1 MNISVQPSVCWDFSV
16 SFIYGSCL
24 GGLWNPAV
32 QNHGFTLLSCLLECT
47 HQCFYRTSSSCYWNQ
62 RFGGRERESQRQVVL
77 IMGNDKSLAG
87 LSRFFPCFHYPGPE
101 YSSSSILSQ
110 TFLKKEV
117 WLQINLRLYGKLG
130 MVWLGSGRSG
140 LSLRL
145 ASLLH
150 DMKDS
155 RKNKE
160 RRNNRER
167 EEEKEE
173 ERRRGSKEGSYKN
186 KKVGD

>member
-1 MNISVQPSVCWDFSV
+1 
-16 SFIYGSCL
+16 
-24 GGLWNPAV
+24 
-32 QNHGFTLLSCLLECT
+32 
-47 HQCFYRTSSSCYWNQ
+47 
-62 RFGGRERESQRQVVL
+62 
-77 IMGNDKSLAG
+77 
-87 LSRFFPCFHYPGPE
+87 
-101 YSSSSILSQ
+101 
-110 TFLKKEV
+110 
-117 WLQINLRLYGKLG
+117 

>member
-1 MNISVQPSVCWDFSV
+1 MAC
-16 SFIYGSCL
+16 
-24 GGLWNPAV
+24 
-32 QNHGFTLLSCLLECT
+32 
-47 HQCFYRTSSSCYWNQ
+47 
-62 RFGGRERESQRQVVL
+62 
-77 IMGNDKSLAG
+77 
-87 LSRFFPCFHYPGPE
+87 
-101 YSSSSILSQ
+101 
-110 TFLKKEV
+110 
-117 WLQINLRLYGKLG
+117 
-130 MVWLGSGRSG
+130 RSG

-186 KKVGD
+186 KSRRLMEKEYLIKLSWAHVLCLFFFFEAAVLN

>member
-1 MNISVQPSVCWDFSV
+1 
-16 SFIYGSCL
+16 
-24 GGLWNPAV
+24 
-32 QNHGFTLLSCLLECT
+32 
-47 HQCFYRTSSSCYWNQ
+47 
-62 RFGGRERESQRQVVL
+62 
-77 IMGNDKSLAG
+77 
-87 LSRFFPCFHYPGPE
+87 
-101 YSSSSILSQ
+101 
-110 TFLKKEV
+110 
-117 WLQINLRLYGKLG
+117 
-130 MVWLGSGRSG
+130 MVWLGSGRSS

-167 EEEKEE
+167 EEKEE
-173 ERRRGSKEGSYKN
+173 EKSRGSKEGSYKN